1 MYSLRPEQE
10 PIFVFCVDASAR
22 ALETG
27 FTLACLSAVEAAVQE
42 NAVPGG
48 DRARVGVMT
57 FDGSLHAYTFDE
69 EGAVSQMAVA
79 IDTEV
84 RLILR
89 RRFGNDEICVLYS
102 MGIQRLSFSGR
113 ERSSECE
120 VEFGGLFLYGVTQQG
135 NSQCLRVICMGVKDS
150 HI

>member
-22 ALETG
+22 ALESG
-27 FTLACLSAVEAAVQE
+27 FTLASLSAVEAAVQE

-57 FDGSLHAYTFDE
+57 FDGSLHVYTFDE
-69 EGAVSQMAVA
+69 EGAVSQMAVG

-84 RLILR
+84 RLILNR
-89 RRFGNDEICVLYS
+89 CSGKGWNIYVFYS
-102 MGIQRLSFSGR
+102 INIQRLSYSGSEGFS
-113 ERSSECE
+113 EL
-120 VEFGGLFLYGVTQQG
+120 VVA
-135 NSQCLRVICMGVKDS
+135 
-150 HI
+150 